1 MMVVRVLKQ
10 QSDYTTEV
18 AAAIEKVI
26 VKLGAINQKAN
37 L

>member
-1 MMVVRVLKQ
+1 
-10 QSDYTTEV
+10 V

-37 L
+37 LWGLYFYYQLKVIKN